1 MKCKLGTLAAVKG
14 GKRLPKG
21 INLISIPN
29 SHPYIR
35 VRDLNGQRTLELN
48 SNYEFVDNETQKQIA
63 RYIVQKGDII
73 LSIVGTIGLVAMVG
87 KSLDSANLTE
97 NCVKIVASE
106 KIDSKFLYY
115 YLKSP
120 IGQAE
125 ITRGTVGAVQ
135 AKLPIKNIQDID
147 VWFPQKDIQVK
158 IASVLSCIDD
168 KIELNNK
175 INENLIEQ
183 MQLLYQSL
191 ITNCDCSWIRLGDI
205 AQKVAMGPFGSNI
218 KVSTFVSEGVPIIS
232 GNHLRSV
239 FLEEPSYNFITE
251 EHAQKLKNSIV
262 YPRDII
268 FTHAGNIGQVAMIP
282 NGCDYPYYMIS
293 QRQFYMRCDETKVIP
308 ELVLFFFHSR
318 EGKGKLLANANST
331 GVPSIAQPSTHLKNI
346 EMPLPNKKDQ
356 DTWYKVIHS
365 MIDEY
370 VALCQ
375 ENKRIVALRDSLLP
389 RLMSGELDVEDVNI

>member
-1 MKCKLGTLAAVKG
+1 MKCEWKEVELSEVADLTVGFVGTMASHYTDNGVLFLRSTNIEPFNIKMDDVKYISPEFNETIKKSQLNPDDVVIVRTGKPGACTVIPQKTEPWNCSDLVIIHPNKEKINPLFLASY
-14 GKRLPKG
+14 
-21 INLISIPN
+21 INL
-29 SHPYIR
+29 
-35 VRDLNGQRTLELN
+35 
-48 SNYEFVDNETQKQIA
+48 
-63 RYIVQKGDII
+63 
-73 LSIVGTIGLVAMVG
+73 
-87 KSLDSANLTE
+87 
-97 NCVKIVASE
+97 ASGV
-106 KIDSKFLYY
+106 INAHL
-115 YLKSP
+115 
-120 IGQAE
+120 
-125 ITRGTVGAVQ
+125 VGAVQ
-135 AKLPIKNIQDID
+135 QHFNVGTAKKMKIPLPSID
-147 VWFPQKDIQVK
+147 VQNR
-158 IASVLSCIDD
+158 IASIIQGLND

-175 INENLIEQ
+175 INENLLEQ
-183 MQLLYQSL
+183 MQLLYQGL
-191 ITNCDCSWIRLGDI
+191 LTNCDCSLIRLEDI
-205 AQKVAMGPFGSNI
+205 AQKIAMGPFGSNI

-282 NGCDYPYYMIS
+282 NGCDYTYYMIS
-293 QRQFYMRCDETKVIP
+293 QRQFYMRCDETKVVP

-356 DTWYKVIHS
+356 DTWYKVIRP
-365 MIDEY
+365 MVDEY

-375 ENKRIVALRDSLLP
+375 ENKRIAALRDRLLP
-389 RLMSGELDVEDVNI
+389 KLMNGEIDIDGI